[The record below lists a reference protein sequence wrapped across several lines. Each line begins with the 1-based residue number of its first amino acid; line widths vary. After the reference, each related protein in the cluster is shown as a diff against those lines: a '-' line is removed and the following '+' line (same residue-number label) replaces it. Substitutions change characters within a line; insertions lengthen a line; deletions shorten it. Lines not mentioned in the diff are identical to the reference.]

1 MCENNKMGLAI
12 IERSWAMPSHETF
25 SILPIKKLIA
35 EELGNDFVDPFP
47 YPFKRD
53 ALEFLKEFPTESV
66 QNLAFD
72 PPYSVRQ
79 LKEKYQQ
86 AGLSYETRPTYW
98 KNLKAEISRI
108 MKPNGTV
115 ISFGWNSGGIGITLG
130 FKIKRILL
138 VAHGGIH
145 NDTICTVEK
154 KIQSRLQ

>member
-1 MCENNKMGLAI
+1 
-12 IERSWAMPSHETF
+12 MPSHETF
-25 SILPIKKLIA
+25 SILPIKKLIK
-35 EELGNDFVDPFP
+35 EELGTDFVDPFP
-47 YPFKRD
+47 YPFERD
-53 ALEFLKEFPTESV
+53 ALEYLMEFSDESV
-66 QNLAFD
+66 EKLAFD

-79 LKEKYQQ
+79 LKEKYQK

-98 KNLKAEISRI
+98 RHLKEEISRI
-108 MKPNGTV
+108 IKPNGTV

-130 FKIKRILL
+130 FEITRILL

>member
-1 MCENNKMGLAI
+1 
-12 IERSWAMPSHETF
+12 MPNHETF
-25 SILPIKKLIA
+25 SIPPIKKLIK
-35 EELGNDFVDPFP
+35 EELGDDFVDPFP

-53 ALEFLKEFPTESV
+53 ALEYLKEFNDESV
-66 QNLAFD
+66 DKLAFD

-79 LKEKYQQ
+79 LKEKYQA

-98 KNLKAEISRI
+98 RLLKEEISRI
-108 MKPNGTV
+108 MKPNGKV

-130 FKIKRILL
+130 FEITKILL

-154 KIQSRLQ
+154 KIQTRLQ

>member
-1 MCENNKMGLAI
+1 LI
-12 IERSWAMPSHETF
+12 IERVWAMPNHETF
-25 SILPIKKLIA
+25 TILPIKKLIQ
-35 EELGNDFVDPFP
+35 EELGDDFIDPFP
-47 YPFKRD
+47 YPFKID
-53 ALEFLKEFPTESV
+53 ALQYLKGIAVESV

-79 LKEKYQQ
+79 LKEKYQS

-98 KNLKAEISRI
+98 KELKQEISRI

-130 FKIKRILL
+130 FQIKRILL